1 MVSDPSGHIDKL
13 IKDDNYGAVPF
24 RSRAVFGRI
33 SNTHLGLS
41 SLSPKPIPPPIL
53 PRPLFLLLRRRRIQS
68 ERKPCFLKLIHFR
81 PRKHKSS
88 AYLPAALRI
97 SSIFWRVRS
106 LIENGSPGCSAGKAL
121 PDLYL
126 GQISRI
132 HAEKQQIINS
142 TLNST
147 LNSTPNSTLDT

>member
-1 MVSDPSGHIDKL
+1 MVSNPSGHTKKL
-13 IKDDNYGAVPF
+13 INDDNFGAVPF
-24 RSRAVFGRI
+24 RSRAVFGHI
-33 SNTHLGLS
+33 SNTHFVR
-41 SLSPKPIPPPIL
+41 SLLFPKTIPPPIL